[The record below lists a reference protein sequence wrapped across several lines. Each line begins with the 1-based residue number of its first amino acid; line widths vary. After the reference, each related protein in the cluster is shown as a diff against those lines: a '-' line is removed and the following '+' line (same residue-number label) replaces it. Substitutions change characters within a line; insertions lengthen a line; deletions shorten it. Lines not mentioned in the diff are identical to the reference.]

1 MLAKLRSRIYWL
13 VRTLVI
19 WISEV
24 LGLALMAWLF
34 SGIQVDSWGNAFLF
48 IAVVALLNAV
58 MWPMLSRLTLR
69 FIVYTFG
76 FGALIFNAFVLWL
89 GSQLVP
95 GVSFLNIGS
104 LISTAL
110 GITAVNTLFSFAL
123 SIDDEA
129 SYYRHALRRHIKKIR
144 GTTPV
149 RNYPGVAF
157 LEIDGL
163 SEPDLRSAIQEDYMP
178 NLARWLQSGSHSLM
192 SWETDTSSQTGAC
205 QGAILHGNNNDM
217 PAFRWVEKK
226 NNNRLISCSNARNVM
241 EIEKHI
247 SDGNGLLSV
256 NGYSRVNMFSGDAK
270 DNILT
275 VGRMTSLSKIYTPF
289 YYSYFSNPY
298 NVSRTIVLFI
308 VEIFREY
315 GSRLRQKFK
324 GVWPRFG
331 REKRGG
337 LFPLKRAA
345 LCVYLRDIITYT
357 LAGDIYLGDADAIYA
372 TYASHDELSHY
383 CGPEDKDTM
392 NGLTKLDKAFGRLER
407 VAQDSERSY
416 KFVILSDHGQTKGAT
431 FKQRY
436 HMTLEELVHGLL
448 PSEITIHSRLDANE
462 GWDRVSATLTD
473 VTQNDE
479 RFTGK
484 VTRRVTRKRL
494 EEGQIAVGP
503 AYHRLKQERKGKI
516 IPVDEAQVVVLA
528 SGNLGLIYFNDWSER
543 MSYEQ
548 INQAFPDL
556 IPGLLNHEG
565 IGFILVKSEKD
576 GGIVLG
582 KNGKYYLND
591 DHVEGENPL
600 TNFGTRA
607 AHHLR
612 RTNSFTN
619 VPDIVVN
626 SFYDSEKDEGAAFE
640 EQIGFHGGMGGRQN
654 KGLLLY
660 PTEWML
666 DKEEIVG
673 AEHLHR
679 VLKNQLI
686 DLQNK
691 VNS

>member
-1 MLAKLRSRIYWL
+1 MGTQIRSRLYWIG
-13 VRTLVI
+13 RTLVI

-24 LGLALMAWLF
+24 IGLALMAWLL
-34 SGIQVDSWGNAFLF
+34 SGIRVDSWGHAFLF
-48 IAVVALLNAV
+48 IAVVGLLNAL
-58 MWPMLSRLTLR
+58 MWPILSRLTLR

-76 FGALIFNAFVLWL
+76 FGALLFNAFVLWL
-89 GSQLVP
+89 GSQIVP
-95 GVSFLNIGS
+95 GVSFRGLGV
-104 LISTAL
+104 LILAAL

-129 SYYRHALRRHIKKIR
+129 SYYRHALRRHIKKVR
-144 GTTPV
+144 GTKPV
-149 RNYPGVAF
+149 RNYPGVVF

-163 SEPDLRSAIQEDYMP
+163 SEPDLRVAIKEGYMP
-178 NLARWLQSGSHSLM
+178 NIDRWLKSGSHSLM

-217 PAFRWVEKK
+217 PAFRWVDKK
-226 NNNRLISCSNARNVM
+226 DNNRLISCSNAGNVM

-247 SDGNGLLSV
+247 SDGKGLLSV

-270 DNILT
+270 DHILT

-289 YYSYFSNPY
+289 YYIYFSNPY

-308 VEIFREY
+308 LEIFREY

-324 GVWPRFG
+324 GVYPRFG
-331 REKRGG
+331 GEKRGG
-337 LFPLKRAA
+337 LFPIKRAT

-357 LAGDIYLGDADAIYA
+357 LAGDIYLGDADSIYA

-407 VAQDSERSY
+407 AAQDSERPY

-436 HMTLEELVHGLL
+436 HMTLEEFVRSLL

-494 EEGQIAVGP
+494 EAGQITVGP

-528 SGNLGLIYFNDWSER
+528 SGNLGLIYLNDWSER

-548 INQAFPDL
+548 INQSFPNL
-556 IPGLLNHEG
+556 INGLVNHEG
-565 IGFILVKSEKD
+565 VGFILVKSEKD
-576 GGIVLG
+576 GGIILS
-582 KNGKYYLND
+582 KNGKYYLNN

-600 TNFGTRA
+600 TNFGRRA
-607 AHHLR
+607 PHHLR
-612 RTNSFTN
+612 RTDSFQN

-626 SFYDSEKDEGAAFE
+626 SFYDPEKDEGAAFE
-640 EQIGFHGGMGGRQN
+640 EQIGFHGGMGGHQN

-660 PTEWML
+660 PTEWKL
-666 DKEEIVG
+666 NKEEIVG

-679 VLKNQLI
+679 VLKSQLK

-691 VNS
+691 KR